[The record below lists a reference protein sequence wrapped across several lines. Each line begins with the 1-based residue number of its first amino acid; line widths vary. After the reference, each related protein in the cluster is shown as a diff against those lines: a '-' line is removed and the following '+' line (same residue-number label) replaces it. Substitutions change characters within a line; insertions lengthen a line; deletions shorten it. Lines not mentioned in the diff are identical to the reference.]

1 MAKKLLESKKEVIE
15 HYLPELQKK
24 QIETNNQIIRSLNK
38 AILDKK
44 VSGNVK
50 LSLSGFLQ
58 IFEGNAEWASTT
70 DMDSEDKLELARLYF
85 ENAKIMMESFNH
97 DKAFF
102 DSYMK
107 SIDEE
112 LKLTMDEI
120 TFIDGEIRLAEERH
134 DQHEKAKLLGKKND
148 LFTMEK

>member
-1 MAKKLLESKKEVIE
+1 MAQKLLNNKKEVIE

-24 QIETNNQIIRSLNK
+24 QIETNNQIIGSLNK
-38 AILDKK
+38 ALLDKK

-50 LSLSGFLQ
+50 LSISGFLQ
-58 IFEGNAEWASTT
+58 IFEGNGEWVSTT
-70 DMDSEDKLELARLYF
+70 DMESEDKLELARLYF
-85 ENAKIMMESFNH
+85 ENAKIMMKSFNH

-112 LKLTMDEI
+112 LKLIMDEI
-120 TFIDGEIRLAEERH
+120 TFIDEEIRQAE
-134 DQHEKAKLLGKKND
+134 DQHEKGKLQDMKNH
-148 LFTMEK
+148 LLTKAE